1 MGLVASASASRGAAA
16 RGVKIPG
23 NMVLMVFRN
32 DYAVRMLAASVAA
45 GIEAPLRLYLTE
57 NADGSTTIS
66 YVRPARCSR
75 PTAARRSMQ
84 WRENSIRCS
93 TRSCMTLPA
102 DEPARSRTQW
112 TVIAVAALLAVLPA
126 RFAAESG
133 WRFFALFVVG
143 ILLGATLHRFA
154 FGFAYAYRRLI
165 VQGDTRGLRA
175 QLPMLALATLLFAP
189 ALATGQVFGMP
200 VGGALAPLAMQVA
213 AGAFLFGIGMQL
225 GGGCGSG
232 TLPGTAGGG
241 NPRMLVVLASFCAG
255 SFWASL
261 HMGWWQATPAWGA
274 FSIGE
279 ALGWGTA
286 AVLQGLT
293 LAALPVRAAW
303 RWDSGRGATHIDLL
317 LIGDSAARRAQL
329 CHPHPRRPSRDHH
342 LGIHAVGAKA
352 PTLIGWAPAG
362 DGFWSAPFQSA
373 GAVGRHPAG
382 CDSR

>member
-1 MGLVASASASRGAAA
+1 
-16 RGVKIPG
+16 
-23 NMVLMVFRN
+23 
-32 DYAVRMLAASVAA
+32 
-45 GIEAPLRLYLTE
+45 
-57 NADGSTTIS
+57 
-66 YVRPARCSR
+66 
-75 PTAARRSMQ
+75 
-84 WRENSIRCS
+84 
-93 TRSCMTLPA
+93 MTLPA
-102 DEPARSRTQW
+102 IEPARSRTQW

-126 RFAAESG
+126 RLAAESG

-165 VQGDTRGLRA
+165 VLGDTRGLRA

-189 ALATGQVFGMP
+189 ALAAGQVFGMP
-200 VGGALAPLAMQVA
+200 VGGAVAPLAVQVA

-232 TLPGTAGGG
+232 TLYTAGGG
-241 NPRMLVVLASFCAG
+241 SPRMLVVLAAFCAG

-274 FSIGE
+274 FSLGE

-293 LAALPVRAAW
+293 LAAAW
-303 RWDSGRGATHIDLL
+303 FVLRRWDSGRGATHIDPL
-317 LIGDSAARRAQL
+317 LIGGLLLAVLNFATLILAG
-329 CHPHPRRPSRDHH
+329 HPWTITWAFT
-342 LGIHAVGAKA
+342 LWGAKA
-352 PTLIGWAPAG
+352 ATLIGWQPAG

-373 GAVGRHPAG
+373 ALSGDILQDVTSLMDIGILLGAAAAAALTSRFVPQWRFPLRSLAAAVLGGLLMGYGARIAFGCNIGAFFSGVASTSLHGWLWLAAALAG
-382 CDSR
+382 SWIGVSLRPRFGLSN